1 MPNRLKSAFSGSAWT
16 FDEASG
22 QYYLHLFSK
31 KQPDLNWENQQMRQS
46 VYEMMNFWI
55 DKGIGGFRLDVIDLV
70 GKIPGEEMRRE
81 WTSFTSL
88 FTRNERRDIWRQR
101 AVNCG

>member
-1 MPNRLKSAFSGSAWT
+1 MKSAFSGSAWT

-70 GKIPGEEMRRE
+70 GKIPGEEI
-81 WTSFTSL
+81 TA
-88 FTRNERRDIWRQR
+88 NGIIYI
-101 AVNCG
+101 VIYKK

>member
-1 MPNRLKSAFSGSAWT
+1 MKRVGNTICICLV
-16 FDEASG
+16 
-22 QYYLHLFSK
+22 

-70 GKIPGEEMRRE
+70 GKIPGEEITANGPHLHRYLQEMNAATFGGKELLTVGETWGPHLR
-81 WTSFTSL
+81 L
-88 FTRNERRDIWRQR
+88 QN
-101 AVNCG
+101 VL